1 MKAMMK
7 ISKMFLGSAILTLA
21 MAGLA
26 SGAQAT
32 ETFSLNGNK
41 ALNTNNN
48 FRRID
53 GQPRMSIWQHNRN
66 DPDQQFDRLPGRNG
80 AVLLRHRS
88 TGKCLNAHR
97 LFNGAEIN
105 VWNCNAND
113 PDQNFNLIGLG
124 NQEFLIQRAG
134 TNLCVDSPTRTD
146 GGRVH
151 LWTCDRNNSN
161 QRFKSTQVTSLG
173 DIHLP
178 FDRGATWYVCQGYNG
193 PISHRGYP
201 ALDLT
206 VGNTDFGANNSCWA
220 HDGRTSRSAARRVLA
235 PADGTISWISRDL
248 VCLTMDQNRSLLI
261 GHININSNIRTN
273 QRVTRDTVL
282 GLTSAANRI
291 NGGFSHIHIEARRS
305 SGCRPGTSVP
315 FTKQN
320 GFQFVGVG
328 DLPSGQT
335 HWKRALTRP

>member
-7 ISKMFLGSAILTLA
+7 TSKMVLGSAILTLA

-134 TNLCVDSPTRTD
+134 TNLCVDSPTCND
-146 GGRVH
+146 GGIVRLLNCNQSSLH
-151 LWTCDRNNSN
+151 
-161 QRFKSTQVTSLG
+161 QRFKSSLG
-173 DIHLP
+173 ATGNQQAEAFFRWALGQRAIQRLDRWQFNWNSDGQCVTLIVRYLQEVYLNRSTAARAYGHGKDVARGVATQHSNFFGPYTKQGLP
-178 FDRGATWYVCQGYNG
+178 VRGAIISFPG
-193 PISHRGYP
+193 P
-201 ALDLT
+201 LT
-206 VGNTDFGANNSCWA
+206 QWGHVGIVME
-220 HDGRTSRSAARRVLA
+220 SRYF
-235 PADGTISWISRDL
+235 GTIRQVRIMDSNSDSRAPNTVVRISDW
-248 VCLTMDQNRSLLI
+248 
-261 GHININSNIRTN
+261 INIDGSNAYGGVNGWTN
-273 QRVTRDTVL
+273 PR
-282 GLTSAANRI
+282 
-291 NGGFSHIHIEARRS
+291 
-305 SGCRPGTSVP
+305 
-315 FTKQN
+315 
-320 GFQFVGVG
+320 
-328 DLPSGQT
+328 
-335 HWKRALTRP
+335 